1 MPGADSARVSRR
13 QFLAGCGAA
22 GAAVVG
28 TPVAT
33 AAQQVST
40 TKERPGIS
48 PPSAQALADRSTV
61 SPKGRTRI
69 AAVDRQFQQQR
80 SQVVKTVDAVE
91 DLGLDP
97 SGGEPINGTF
107 ESAISGLS
115 NVRVEFPSDGV
126 FIVTDQMVIRPSGPI
141 ELVGNGCTFKLQSE
155 IEHRILNIDGLPS
168 GSLIQGFTFAS
179 TGTTT
184 FGNRV
189 ATEGT
194 VRLEDLTYQ
203 GYMRSD
209 QSNPNNVQSLLS
221 PVAES
226 SSATIQVR
234 NMTAVGG
241 TPAGTHD
248 DNDKPE
254 SAPEN
259 QIASPMGVWV
269 GQQTQGTVQLVSCQL
284 RGWSNAIYGGR
295 TTGRVEVAGGTYWN
309 NLNSQLRLGGGS
321 VVDGATLLLDDREW
335 SMDQNPGPYTLG
347 GNQGVYAIR
356 VDAKY
361 GNTSDPIRFRNVEIQ
376 AKSMQQGA
384 AVIEFESAAGPG
396 IFENCRMMNS
406 LDRPVIRGLPPAGGV
421 AQSNVMVEN
430 CLIGG
435 NSPAAVMEMQDRPQS
450 RISNTCIT
458 IPNAG
463 PDDIN
468 GAQIGESV
476 SFGQCQSSS
485 GLTAPNEVGSGGN
498 VSSLPAPNGTVSPGA
513 SASGG
518 GGWGGKLLGGL
529 AAVPL
534 IGIAVMALPVI
545 VGLVVLGGVTFGGL
559 LLFFKKLGE

>member
-1 MPGADSARVSRR
+1 MAETDTEPQVSRR

-22 GAAVVG
+22 GAATVG
-28 TPVAT
+28 VPIAG
-33 AAQQVST
+33 AQKQEAES
-40 TKERPGIS
+40 PALS
-48 PPSAQALADRSTV
+48 PPTNAPLGAGGDISQQGHA
-61 SPKGRTRI
+61 RI

-80 SQVVKTVDAVE
+80 GSMQQTLDAVE

-97 SGGEPINGTF
+97 SGSEPINGTF
-107 ESAISGLS
+107 ESEISGLS

-184 FGNRV
+184 FGNRI
-189 ATEGT
+189 ATDGT
-194 VRLEDLTYQ
+194 VRLQDLTYQ

-209 QSNPNNVQSLLS
+209 QSNPNNVQGLLS

-226 SSATIQVR
+226 SSATVQVR
-234 NMTAVGG
+234 NMKAVGG

-248 DNDKPE
+248 DGDKPE

-259 QIASPMGVWV
+259 QIASPMGIWV
-269 GQQTQGTVQLVSCQL
+269 GQQTQGTVQLVECQL
-284 RGWSNAIYGGR
+284 RGWSNGVYGGR
-295 TTGRVEVAGGTYWN
+295 TNGIVEVAGGTYWL

-321 VVDGATLLLDDREW
+321 VIDGATLLLDDREW
-335 SMDQNPGPYTLG
+335 SMEENPGPYSIG
-347 GNQGVYAIR
+347 ENQGVYAIR
-356 VDAKY
+356 VDAKK
-361 GNTSDPIRFRNVEIQ
+361 GNTSDSIRFRNVEIQ

-396 IFENCRMMNS
+396 IFENCRIMNH
-406 LDRPVIRGLPPAGGV
+406 LDRPVIRGLSPAGGV

-435 NSPAAVMEMQDRPQS
+435 SSPAAVMEMQDRPQS

-458 IPNAG
+458 IPDAG
-463 PDDIN
+463 PEDIN
-468 GAQIGESV
+468 GAQIGENV
-476 SFGQCQSSS
+476 SFGRCTSGS
-485 GLTAPNEVGSGGN
+485 GLTAPDEVGSGGN
-498 VSSLPAPNGTVSPGA
+498 VSSLPAPNGSAVNGSAGA
-513 SASGG
+513 RSQREGPSKGVLAGVVNGVFMLLFILLGMIAMFVVGLVGTIGAFIGASGG
-518 GGWGGKLLGGL
+518 D
-529 AAVPL
+529 
-534 IGIAVMALPVI
+534 
-545 VGLVVLGGVTFGGL
+545 
-559 LLFFKKLGE
+559 